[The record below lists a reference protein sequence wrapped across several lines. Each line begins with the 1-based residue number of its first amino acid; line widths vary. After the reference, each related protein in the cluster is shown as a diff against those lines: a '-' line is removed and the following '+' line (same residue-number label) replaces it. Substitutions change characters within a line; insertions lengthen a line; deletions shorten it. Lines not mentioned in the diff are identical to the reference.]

1 MSTPENKRHTF
12 VICAYKESPFLE
24 ECIQSLKKQTV
35 KSEIIMATATPN
47 AFVRAMAEKYEI
59 PLFVNIG
66 ETGITQDWNF
76 AYSQADTDY
85 VTIAHQDDLYGKHYT
100 ETLLKMTGNVEKP
113 LIFFTDYYELREGR
127 IVKSN
132 TLLRIKRF
140 LLLPLRPR
148 FAWESRF
155 IRRRV
160 LSMGSS
166 ICCPSVAFA
175 RNNLPN
181 PVFMNHFRTDEDW
194 EAWERISRLDGSF
207 IYCRRP
213 LVCHRIHE
221 GSETTGAIKE
231 TGRSAEDYE
240 MFRKFWPDWIA
251 KLLVKLYSKSEK
263 SNTL

>member
-113 LIFFTDYYELREGR
+113 LIFFTDYYELRNGR

-194 EAWERISRLDGSF
+194 EAWERISRLEGSF

-221 GSETTGAIKE
+221 DSETTGAIKE

-240 MFRKFWPDWIA
+240 MFCKFWPDWIA

>member
-100 ETLLKMTGNVEKP
+100 ETLLKMTENVEKP
-113 LIFFTDYYELREGR
+113 LIFFTDYYELRNGR

-194 EAWERISRLDGSF
+194 EAWERISRLEGSF

-221 GSETTGAIKE
+221 DSETTGAIKE

-240 MFRKFWPDWIA
+240 MFCKFWPDWIA

>member
-1 MSTPENKRHTF
+1 MSTPSHTF

-24 ECIQSLKKQTV
+24 ECIQSLKKQSV
-35 KSEIIMATATPN
+35 RSKIIMSTSTPN
-47 AFVRAMAEKYEI
+47 AFIGALAEKYGI
-59 PLFVNIG
+59 PLYINDG
-66 ETGITQDWNF
+66 EKGITQDWNF
-76 AYSQADTDY
+76 AYSLADTDY
-85 VTIAHQDDLYGKHYT
+85 VTIAHQDDVYGKRYT
-100 ETLLKMTGNVEKP
+100 ETLFKMTEGIKTP
-113 LIFFTDYYELREGR
+113 LIFFTDYCEIREGQT
-127 IVKSN
+127 VKSN

-148 FAWESRF
+148 FAWKSRF

-175 RNNLPN
+175 RNNLPS
-181 PVFMNHFRTDEDW
+181 PVFLNHFRTDEDW
-194 EAWERISRLDGSF
+194 EAWERISRLKGSF

-213 LVCHRIHE
+213 LVRHRIHE
-221 GSETTGAIKE
+221 GSETSEAIRE

-240 MFRKFWPDWIA
+240 MFRKFWPKRIA
-251 KLLVKLYSKSEK
+251 KLLVKFYSKSES

>member
-113 LIFFTDYYELREGR
+113 LIFFTDYYELRNGR

-148 FAWESRF
+148 FAWKSRF
-155 IRRRV
+155 IRRCV

-194 EAWERISRLDGSF
+194 EAWERISRLEGSF

-221 GSETTGAIKE
+221 DSETTGAIKE

-240 MFRKFWPDWIA
+240 MFCKFWPDWIA